1 MFSLL
6 EAIFSLLSALI
17 DACFPCSCG
26 HAPSEEGPSPKKRRR
41 YSVTE
46 TTTTTHTKTV
56 ETLGTST
63 SSPDLQKLQKIE
75 KQVK

>member
-1 MFSLL
+1 MFSFL
-6 EAIFSLLSALI
+6 EALFSLLSVLI

-26 HAPSEEGPSPKKRRR
+26 HTPTEKNLPPKKRKR
-41 YSVTE
+41 YSITE

-63 SSPDLQKLQKIE
+63 SSPNLQKLQKIE